1 MTDSRMKDRVK
12 GLLSTGTS
20 PDAEAPPPDQAA
32 VPSDA
37 GLPRQALQVLTL
49 AQRTAEEHLASARQD
64 AEKIRAEARTAAD
77 QTAKEAQ
84 GHAETVRREADKA
97 LSEARAAA
105 ARVVKEAQAHADHT
119 RQQVETVLAE
129 AREQAGAITAEAQT
143 NADELRQ
150 QAEQRYEDVVGSL
163 AARREALQQQIE
175 ALEQFD
181 REYRTRLTKF
191 MQGQLRALWVDEPR
205 VTADVEDGPADAPAA
220 PVPAQ
225 RQNAEKPDREP
236 ALKNR

>member
-12 GLLSTGTS
+12 GLLSGTV
-20 PDAEAPPPDQAA
+20 PDGEAPPPPDQAA

-64 AEKIRAEARTAAD
+64 AEKIRADARAGAE
-77 QTAKEAQ
+77 QVAKEAQ
-84 GHAETVRREADKA
+84 AHAETVRRDADKA

-105 ARVVKEAQAHADHT
+105 ARVVEEAQAHADHT
-119 RQQVETVLAE
+119 RRQVETVLSE
-129 AREQAGAITAEAQT
+129 ARAQADAIAAEAQT

-181 REYRTRLTKF
+181 REYRARLTKF

-205 VTADVEDGPADAPAA
+205 VDADLDDDAGGTPAA
-220 PVPAQ
+220 AVPAQ
-225 RQNAEKPDREP
+225 RQNADKPEREP
-236 ALKNR
+236 AKNR

>member
-1 MTDSRMKDRVK
+1 MKDRVK
-12 GLLSTGTS
+12 GLLSGAS
-20 PDAEAPPPDQAA
+20 PDAEDAPPDQAA

-64 AEKIRAEARTAAD
+64 AEKIRAEARTTAD
-77 QTAKEAQ
+77 QIAKDAQ
-84 GHAETVRREADKA
+84 SHAETVRREADKA

-105 ARVVKEAQAHADHT
+105 ARVVAEAQAHADHT
-119 RQQVETVLAE
+119 RQQVESVLSE
-129 AREQAGAITAEAQT
+129 AREQAGAIAAEAQT

-181 REYRTRLTKF
+181 REYRTRLTNSR
-191 MQGQLRALWVDEPR
+191 RAGRGGWGVEARR
-205 VTADVEDGPADAPAA
+205 VTADIDDGPDAP
-220 PVPAQ
+220 PGSVPAQ
-225 RQNAEKPDREP
+225 RQNADKP
-236 ALKNR
+236 

>member
-1 MTDSRMKDRVK
+1 MKDRVK
-12 GLLSTGTS
+12 GLLSGTG
-20 PDAEAPPPDQAA
+20 AEMESPPPDQAA

-77 QTAKEAQ
+77 QAGKDAQ
-84 GHAETVRREADKA
+84 GHADNVRREADKA

-105 ARVVKEAQAHADHT
+105 AKVVEEAKAHADHT
-119 RQQVETVLAE
+119 RQQVETVLSE
-129 AREQAGAITAEAQT
+129 ARAQADAIAAEAQS
-143 NADELRQ
+143 NAEELRQ
-150 QAEQRYEDVVGSL
+150 QAEQRYQDVVGSL
-163 AARREALQQQIE
+163 AAKREALQQQIE

-181 REYRTRLTKF
+181 REYRTRLTRF

-205 VTADVEDGPADAPAA
+205 MDADLDDDPGEAPAA
-220 PVPAQ
+220 AVPAQ
-225 RQNAEKPDREP
+225 RQNADKPEREP

>member
-1 MTDSRMKDRVK
+1 VTDSRMKDRVK
-12 GLLSTGTS
+12 GLLSAGTA

-77 QTAKEAQ
+77 QIAKDAQ
-84 GHAETVRREADKA
+84 GHAETVRHEADNA

-205 VTADVEDGPADAPAA
+205 VTAEVEDAPDAPPGSA
-220 PVPAQ
+220 PAQ
-225 RQNAEKPDREP
+225 RQNADKPDREP

>member
-1 MTDSRMKDRVK
+1 VTDSRMKDRVK
-12 GLLSTGTS
+12 GLLSGTG
-20 PDAEAPPPDQAA
+20 PDAEGPPPDQAV

-64 AEKIRAEARTAAD
+64 AEKIRAEARSAAE
-77 QTAKEAQ
+77 QVAKDAQ
-84 GHAETVRREADKA
+84 GHAETVRRDADKA

-105 ARVVKEAQAHADHT
+105 ARVVEEAQAHADHT
-119 RQQVETVLAE
+119 RQQVETMLSEARAQAE
-129 AREQAGAITAEAQT
+129 AIVADAQT

-150 QAEQRYEDVVGSL
+150 QAEQRYQDVVGSL
-163 AARREALQQQIE
+163 AAKREALQQQIE

-181 REYRTRLTKF
+181 REYRARLTKF
-191 MQGQLRALWVDEPR
+191 MQGQLRALWVDEPN
-205 VTADVEDGPADAPAA
+205 VTADVDENPGDAPAA
-220 PVPAQ
+220 AVPAQ
-225 RQNAEKPDREP
+225 RQNADKPEREP